1 MSKFELQNNGK
12 VIGSVDVK
20 DNNVKRL
27 SNKQKLVSA
36 LLIAGGV
43 VLSVLGGCHNT
54 KENEEITQTAEET
67 IEESLFDS
75 NELYRADLFVYYQDN
90 GDIYFV
96 NSQYLSDNNLVPLD
110 TIDTRYEF
118 IVDFNDKLIS
128 GYREEHPEIDF
139 SKFDKDYQSF
149 RTVYEEWIDGDQKE
163 AFFQK
168 QYLLKVEEEV
178 IKDIHDISYLSY
190 MPEAIKYE
198 DYLVQTYP
206 SLNEDKKYTIEY
218 NVPEGT
224 TLSEIVDSYAD
235 NNVEYKETIAEIMAN
250 PVNNVNDPD
259 KIIAGETLI
268 LPNVDYSDA
277 TDTFGYSFSEGVT
290 QYPDNYTPAVEL
302 EQRYNWINDQIQDIY
317 ILSGDDTAAKNKE
330 DLLNAVGS
338 FKVAYDEYLQGN
350 ESLDILYDARS
361 LCDTIELLTGNKFE
375 IIFPSLERKG
385 R

>member
-235 NNVEYKETIAEIMAN
+235 NNAEYKETIEEIMAN

-330 DLLNAVGS
+330 DLLNVVGS

-375 IIFPSLERKG
+375 LIFPSLERKG